1 MTHVKVNIH
10 MVRHPVSRLPSTYVG
25 LEKWLEERWRDKVRH
40 YIVYYYILPHLICQE
55 AALDQFYCSPSE
67 FSWPVLSPKHK
78 LPRRLTQLQPLC
90 LLFCSG
96 LFLRSG
102 KIN

>member
-40 YIVYYYILPHLICQE
+40 YIVYYYITSSLISF
-55 AALDQFYCSPSE
+55 A
-67 FSWPVLSPKHK
+67 
-78 LPRRLTQLQPLC
+78 RRLRWTSFTVRHLSSAGLC
-90 LLFCSG
+90 CRPSISCLG
-96 LFLRSG
+96 G
-102 KIN
+102 